1 MDPPLSYKVQ
11 PDGIFKEFFVIGIK
25 IGIWKLFINLYS
37 LVTSVIQYSCFCQE
51 NIFHHIFHSIV
62 VLSLMTD

>member
-25 IGIWKLFINLYS
+25 KL
-37 LVTSVIQYSCFCQE
+37 VKIQSH
-51 NIFHHIFHSIV
+51 NIQKNFYA
-62 VLSLMTD
+62 T